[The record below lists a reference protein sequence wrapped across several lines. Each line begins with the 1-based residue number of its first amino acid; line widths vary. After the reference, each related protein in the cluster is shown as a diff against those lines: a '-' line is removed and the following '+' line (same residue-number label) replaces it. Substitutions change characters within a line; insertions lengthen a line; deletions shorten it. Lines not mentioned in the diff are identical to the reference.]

1 VSREWV
7 AKKRNSKLSAGI
19 PDSRLTTHDSRLP
32 IDAIII
38 TILLTIVGKSL
49 PLALLLIKH

>member
-1 VSREWV
+1 VNREWV
-7 AKKRNSKLSAGI
+7 AKKRNSELSAGI
-19 PDSRLTTHDSRLP
+19 PDSRLTIH
-32 IDAIII
+32 AIII